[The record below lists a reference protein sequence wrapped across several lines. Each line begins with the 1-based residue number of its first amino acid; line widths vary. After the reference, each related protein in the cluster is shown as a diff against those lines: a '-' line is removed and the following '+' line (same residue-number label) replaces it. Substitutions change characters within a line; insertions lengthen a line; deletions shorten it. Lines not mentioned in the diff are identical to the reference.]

1 MEPLGLDDLPR
12 PGVGR
17 GPSPTGHP
25 VSASLPSSR
34 PRADDGDL
42 LDLGLVRDWAMFVLR
57 APGRHKALA
66 IACFLAIVGGAATSL
81 VVLPKRYQVR
91 ATILTQP
98 NPLFIDIAQSG
109 GLTQAAREIILRRDN
124 VVALLK
130 QTKFVERHEATRA
143 PAARFKAWLF
153 DRIRGPRTREQR
165 LEEAADAVEE
175 RLAIGVGATGTLDL
189 SFEWSN
195 AELTFDVVQ
204 AAIQSFI
211 ESRYAAE
218 VSSIAE
224 TIAILE
230 EHATRLNHDIGVRTK
245 EVQSLEHE
253 LRPTRRP
260 AYVRR
265 PTRRILHD
273 EDLPKLEARLA
284 EKRRALAEVED
295 YRRRQVSDLQAQLV
309 QQQTIYADR
318 HPVLEATRRNI
329 AALSVQSPAVD
340 SLRSE
345 VAELE
350 RDVIGRG
357 AHPAEAVR
365 EQPFAST
372 IPDLGSSPIT
382 EDPRLEYERYKLG
395 LMVRQENALL
405 ERIDTAR
412 LTMDT
417 ANAGFKY
424 RYSVVSP
431 PQVPKGPVSPR
442 QNRVLAGGL
451 IGGLLFALF
460 ACVAVDLWGGR
471 VVERWQL
478 ERQLGVEV
486 IGEVRERG

>member
-1 MEPLGLDDLPR
+1 VD
-12 PGVGR
+12 V
-17 GPSPTGHP
+17 
-25 VSASLPSSR
+25 
-34 PRADDGDL
+34 
-42 LDLGLVRDWAMFVLR
+42 LDLGLARDWAMFALR
-57 APGRHKALA
+57 APGRHKLLAL
-66 IACFLAIVGGAATSL
+66 ACFLAIVSAAAAAL
-81 VVLPKRYQVR
+81 EVLPKRYQVR
-91 ATILTQP
+91 ATVLAQP
-98 NPLFIDIAQSG
+98 NPLFIDIAQSV

-124 VVALLK
+124 VLAMLK

-143 PAARFKAWLF
+143 PAARFKAWVFERLL
-153 DRIRGPRTREQR
+153 GPRSREQR
-165 LEEAADAVEE
+165 LEDAADAVEE
-175 RLAIGVGATGTLDL
+175 RLWVGIGGTGTLDF

-195 AELTFDVVQ
+195 AELAYDVVQ

-230 EHATRLNHDIGVRTK
+230 EHSTRLNHDIGVKTK
-245 EVQSLEHE
+245 DVQALERE

-260 AYVRR
+260 AVVRR
-265 PTRRILHD
+265 PPRRMVQD
-273 EDLPKLEARLA
+273 EELPKLEARLA

-295 YRRRQVSDLQAQLV
+295 YRRRQASELQAQLL

-329 AALSVQSPAVD
+329 AALSAQST
-340 SLRSE
+340 STNTLRSE
-345 VAELE
+345 VSELE
-350 RDVIGRG
+350 REVTARG
-357 AHPAEAVR
+357 ARPADAAR
-365 EQPFAST
+365 DQPFA
-372 IPDLGSSPIT
+372 PAVPELGSSLIE

-405 ERIDTAR
+405 ERIDAAR

-431 PQVPKGPVSPR
+431 PQMPKGPVKPR
-442 QNRVLAGGL
+442 QGKVLAGGV

-460 ACVAVDLWGGR
+460 ASVARDLWGGR

-486 IGEVRERG
+486 IGEVGERG